1 MKTERI
7 KIIIVLI
14 VLSHYITANAQSLS
28 VEIMS
33 FPPIINDTMKVC
45 EGSLVLLESSVLT
58 GQQPGMTIDW
68 NLGNGTPSSIQ
79 DTSFVQVHFN
89 TAATAQT
96 VSVTVTNPGGEQAIA
111 SFILI
116 VNSKIQLDSVILN
129 HVKCHGGNDGAI
141 EVFASSTTPISTYF
155 WSPAVSTS
163 SSAQQLTAGV
173 YNLTMYNE
181 SCGFDTSF
189 TITQPDTLWIM
200 TWVNPPPDCG
210 QTNGTV
216 NMTGG
221 GGAGGWVI
229 HWDDGYQHQNHDNA
243 GEGTYI
249 VSITDANN
257 CKVTDTVVV
266 ICPMLPSV
274 HISGFLS
281 PNGDGLNDYWVIENL
296 AQYEHLEVK
305 VFNRWG
311 SQVFWSQ
318 PYNNY
323 WDGTSK
329 IGDQEGVLPAG
340 TYYYYVDTHVDG
352 QAPLTGILEIQP

>member
-14 VLSHYITANAQSLS
+14 VLSHYISANAQSLS

-181 SCGFDTSF
+181 SCGR
-189 TITQPDTLWIM
+189 
-200 TWVNPPPDCG
+200 WVFFSHFCWLAALDNP
-210 QTNGTV
+210 
-216 NMTGG
+216 
-221 GGAGGWVI
+221 I
-229 HWDDGYQHQNHDNA
+229 
-243 GEGTYI
+243 
-249 VSITDANN
+249 
-257 CKVTDTVVV
+257 
-266 ICPMLPSV
+266 
-274 HISGFLS
+274 
-281 PNGDGLNDYWVIENL
+281 
-296 AQYEHLEVK
+296 
-305 VFNRWG
+305 
-311 SQVFWSQ
+311 
-318 PYNNY
+318 
-323 WDGTSK
+323 
-329 IGDQEGVLPAG
+329 
-340 TYYYYVDTHVDG
+340 
-352 QAPLTGILEIQP
+352 PLR